1 MNRSIALALGLAIA
15 LLSACG
21 GAAPTSVSPEAPS
34 FAASEPAP
42 PATGGA
48 PGLESAKDAPA
59 PAEQQVANTDQV
71 GVARLVIKTA
81 SLTLEVEDVR
91 AAEAAIR
98 AKVGEL
104 QGYVVTAQSNGTEPN
119 LYINITF
126 RVPSD
131 KFDSA
136 LSDVQGLANK
146 VLSRTLG
153 GEDVTEEFVDL
164 ESRLRNLEATRVRL
178 LDLLQKANRVED
190 ALSVN
195 QALTDVQGQIEQI
208 TGRMKYLQQSA
219 AMATITVAL
228 QPVPNTPIIEE
239 DSWQPLRVARGAL
252 RELIEFGEG
261 IANLAIVL
269 LVWSPVWL
277 VIFVVARWI
286 WKKLARAMRRPITP
300 AAPTTPVAPSAPSDS
315 PESK

>member
-21 GAAPTSVSPEAPS
+21 GAAPTSVAPEAPS
-34 FAASEPAP
+34 FAASEPAAP
-42 PATGGA
+42 PDGGA
-48 PGLESAKDAPA
+48 PSLESAKDAP
-59 PAEQQVANTDQV
+59 VANGQQPGTTTNQV

-164 ESRLRNLEATRVRL
+164 ESRLRNLEATRTRL

-208 TGRMKYLQQSA
+208 QGRMKYLTQSA
-219 AMATITVAL
+219 AMATFTVAL
-228 QPVPNTPIIEE
+228 QPIPNTPIIEE
-239 DSWQPLRVARGAL
+239 DSWQPLRVARSAL
-252 RELIEFGEG
+252 RDLVEFGQGLAE
-261 IANLAIVL
+261 LAIVL
-269 LVWSPVWL
+269 LIWSPVWL
-277 VIFVVARWI
+277 VVFLVGRWI
-286 WKKLARAMRRPITP
+286 WKKIVRAMRRPITP
-300 AAPTTPVAPSAPSDS
+300 ATPAPAEPASAVEP
-315 PESK
+315 PETK